1 MSLVA
6 LLCSPPINVKVK
18 RFKHSLVLCIAAR
31 YGANIRR
38 ALSESYRWD
47 IAMLLEEL

>member
-1 MSLVA
+1 MFSQCKSKDVL
-6 LLCSPPINVKVK
+6 
-18 RFKHSLVLCIAAR
+18 KHYVVLCIAAR

-47 IAMLLEEL
+47 ITMLLEEL